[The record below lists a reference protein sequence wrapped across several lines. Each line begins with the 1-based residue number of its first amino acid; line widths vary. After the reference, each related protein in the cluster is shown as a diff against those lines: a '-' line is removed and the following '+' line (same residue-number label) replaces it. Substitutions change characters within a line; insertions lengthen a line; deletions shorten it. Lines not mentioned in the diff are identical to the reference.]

1 MASQWYCI
9 RTRRH
14 KERWVR
20 QQLERLCETIQP
32 PRVENAPD
40 TLLTP
45 GYLFVLAPCERIN
58 TLRSMPGVAQVL
70 ELQDHPLANF

>member
-20 QQLERLCETIQP
+20 QQLEHLGELVQLP
-32 PRVENAPD
+32 QSQNDPD
-40 TLLTP
+40 TLQVP

-58 TLRSMPGVAQVL
+58 TLRSLPGVAQVI
-70 ELQDHPLANF
+70 EFQNHTRC